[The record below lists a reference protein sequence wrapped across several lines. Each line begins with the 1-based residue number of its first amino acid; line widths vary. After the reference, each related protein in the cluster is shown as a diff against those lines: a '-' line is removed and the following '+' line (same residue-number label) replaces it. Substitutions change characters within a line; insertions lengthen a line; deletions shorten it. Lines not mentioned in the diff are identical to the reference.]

1 MKIKILLNFHGKYS
15 KNVFHEIDLFDF
27 TTFVG
32 LDFFKFSGSLWN
44 FTKKKKN
51 FVKSKYHFIGGGR
64 NIMNIMHASTF
75 NVTKKESSPIPL
87 SASGLN
93 FPTKTEPEAYKP
105 PQQSIDRAMEM
116 KREILSKVERLGKI
130 LPPNTLDQLI
140 GKNKMS
146 FFQIFAKNEFF

>member
-1 MKIKILLNFHGKYS
+1 MAIFEIAKNGIWSKKNFFVKLIYLISRLLLAWTFLNFLAHCG
-15 KNVFHEIDLFDF
+15 ILQ
-27 TTFVG
+27 
-32 LDFFKFSGSLWN
+32 
-44 FTKKKKN
+44 KKKN

-140 GKNKMS
+140 GKIHALKK
-146 FFQIFAKNEFF
+146 I